1 MGNLDPSRVNPA
13 PSILDVL
20 TAIVG
25 IIDMSNPDHPTF
37 ADSAADCLDELL
49 RHEAD
54 IRALVDRAQ
63 AFRSARTNHIDL
75 PRYEP

>member
-1 MGNLDPSRVNPA
+1 MGNHDPSRVAPA
-13 PSILDVL
+13 PSIHDVL

-25 IIDMSNPDHPTF
+25 VIDMSDPSHPTF

-54 IRALVDRAQ
+54 IRALVARAQ
-63 AFRSARTNHIDL
+63 AYRRSPITPAEK
-75 PRYEP
+75 P

>member
-1 MGNLDPSRVNPA
+1 MGNHDPSRVDPA

-25 IIDMSNPDHPTF
+25 VIDMSNPHHPTF

-54 IRALVDRAQ
+54 IRALAARAQ
-63 AFRSARTNHIDL
+63 AYLGSPITPADK
-75 PRYEP
+75 P